1 MDQETMDQ
9 LTIVMDKACDFYKE
23 ALKVPELAS
32 LITYT
37 SNNSSNN
44 SMSDMLSYCG
54 LEDIAAQ
61 DRAFNEFTAKKI
73 TAVILS
79 PLDRAC

>member
-1 MDQETMDQ
+1 MDQETLDQ
-9 LTIVMDKACDFYKE
+9 LAIVMEKACDFHKE

-32 LITYT
+32 LIT
-37 SNNSSNN
+37 SNN
-44 SMSDMLSYCG
+44 SMSSIFMISYCG
-54 LEDIAAQ
+54 LEDIAAE